1 MKHQEA
7 STLAGKTV
15 TIKPHVK
22 HPQNATFGGSQI
34 MIEDWWDRVTGGSW
48 MFAQGNPACLVYAM
62 RTGLSGVAVPTNDE
76 VLYGHTEDGLGHLI
90 HVSEIEDVNREVI

>member
-1 MKHQEA
+1 MKHLES

-22 HPQNATFGGSQI
+22 HPQNDNFGGSEI
-34 MIEDWWDRVTGGSW
+34 SIEDWWDKITGGSW

-62 RTGLSGVAVPTNDE
+62 RTGFSNVPVPTDDE
-76 VLYGHTEDGLGHLI
+76 VLYGHTKDGLGHLI
-90 HVSEIEDVNREVI
+90 HISEIAT